1 MSISV
6 SLSDNFTIP
15 EPECTDPLQKPQDPC
30 NPNYCRLHVCNN
42 VRECI
47 PSENCCECGEGKYYN
62 GTHCVLEESCPCL
75 DENGLTRYPG
85 LIIISP
91 HIIQKLFYVCEV
103 ILCTSNRFHY
113 KYNYLFGD
121 QSPVHRRYATILAE
135 IIRF

>member
-1 MSISV
+1 MC
-6 SLSDNFTIP
+6 LSDNFTIP

-62 GTHCVLEESCPCL
+62 GTHCVLEENCPCL
-75 DENGLTRYPG
+75 DEDGLTRYPG

-91 HIIQKLFYVCEV
+91 HIIYVSEV
-103 ILCTSNRFHY
+103 ILCISDRQSAQVQLFALETNLPHREVMTHRSLSDTS
-113 KYNYLFGD
+113 
-121 QSPVHRRYATILAE
+121 LAE
-135 IIRF
+135 IIMF